1 MTAARAR
8 AAVSQL
14 RSSRAFS
21 AAMQQQLQLQR
32 ARTRRARAMQ
42 RAHEGRD
49 PAGCRTMTNDQ
60 EASMQEEPLGHE
72 ALEPEPIDSEP
83 EHVDPTE
90 PMTIEPGEA
99 EPQES
104 KLWTPVRDA
113 VDPLV
118 ELIKSAGAG
127 DHVADPHY
135 EQPEWG
141 APEESALTAVGAVR
155 FHAGPCWTGRE
166 LVRGAVL
173 ENRRARRKQANRAL
187 RTRWALT
194 RRRLVSEERRARPGL
209 YAS

>member
-1 MTAARAR
+1 MDSHPPDHLLPPGHDELEDATLE
-8 AAVSQL
+8 S
-14 RSSRAFS
+14 
-21 AAMQQQLQLQR
+21 
-32 ARTRRARAMQ
+32 
-42 RAHEGRD
+42 
-49 PAGCRTMTNDQ
+49 
-60 EASMQEEPLGHE
+60 EEPGE
-72 ALEPEPIDSEP
+72 LEPPAL
-83 EHVDPTE
+83 
-90 PMTIEPGEA
+90 EPGEA
-99 EPQES
+99 ESTAS